1 VAEQVEVAAEQA
13 PTGPMI
19 HRAMLAAMQ
28 AIGAVAKSDRNQAQG
43 FNFRGIDSVLNV
55 VGPAL
60 RDAGIYVLPE
70 VERLDYEPVTTEARG
85 KTQHSVQV
93 RAAVAYSFVAL
104 DGSVA
109 VARVVGE
116 AIDYG
121 DKGVAKAMSVAYR
134 IALLQV
140 FAIPTDDTEPDAET
154 YTRAG
159 LQRGRGPSPDQ
170 EQWADRTPP
179 PAPVPYQGTD
189 DDFAVDVANLESL
202 GDIDALRDLWRQVK
216 AAGRDDQA
224 DVVSRVVSE
233 LRTKTERGDG

>member
-1 VAEQVEVAAEQA
+1 
-13 PTGPMI
+13 MI
-19 HRAMLAAMQ
+19 HGAMLAAMQ

-104 DGSVA
+104 DGSVV

-140 FAIPTDDTEPDAET
+140 FAIPTDDTEPDEQT

-159 LQRGRGPSPDQ
+159 AQRGRGQSPDQ
-170 EQWADRTPP
+170 DQWADR
-179 PAPVPYQGTD
+179 PAAPEPYQGTD

-216 AAGRDDQA
+216 AAGRADQA
-224 DVVSRVVSE
+224 DVVSRVVSQ
-233 LRTKTERGDG
+233 LRAGAERGDG